1 MSRIS
6 HLLRHAWPLCFALSG
21 LSLALAVPALADS
34 TTGTATVTAG
44 TLSEIAASSP
54 SFSATLNGTDQT
66 VTSSAMTLTAKDRRG
81 SGLGWNVTITST
93 TFTAGSDTLAT
104 TATSITG
111 VTSACVAGTCTNP
124 TNAIGYPLTV
134 PAGSTAPTAVKLF
147 NAAAATGLGDFTLT
161 PTFSLA
167 IPANTYAGSYSSTMT
182 FSIVSAP

>member
-1 MSRIS
+1 MTRIS
-6 HLLRHAWPLCFALSG
+6 HALRHAWLLCCALSG
-21 LSLALAVPALADS
+21 LCLALAVPVLADS
-34 TTGTATVTAG
+34 ATATASVTAG
-44 TLSEIAASSP
+44 TLSEVAAGSP

-66 VTSSAMTLTAKDRRG
+66 VTSSAMTLAAKERRG
-81 SGLGWNVTITST
+81 AGAGWNVTITST
-93 TFTAGSDTLAT
+93 TFTAGANTFST
-104 TATSITG
+104 TATSVTG

-134 PAGSTAPTAVKLF
+134 PAGSTAPTAIKLF

-167 IPANTYAGSYSSTMT
+167 IPANAYAGSYSSTMT